1 MSASGGFR
9 EQNHTSL
16 PTGRDIPLLLGGI
29 IGIGMSGPL
38 IALSAMPIVALIFWR
53 NLGGALLMA
62 PFAIR
67 SLIRNHLLQGDRERK
82 AIYWSALAG
91 FVLALH
97 FIGFFIAMRFTSV
110 AAGTAL
116 TALQP
121 IFAAIYIRFLGG
133 HIPTKAWLGMAISF
147 VGVLIITGVD
157 LTISWRAFLGDLAAI
172 VCAALSAL
180 YVLIGAKAQRTI
192 QTSVYTSVCYASC
205 ALTALPV
212 TLLLGDPFIDY
223 PTREWLLLIALILGS
238 QILGHTMFNFSL
250 KRVSPTVVSLIVFFE
265 VPVGALF
272 AWWWIDQVPP
282 IGTIPGIV
290 ILLIGCALFVTR
302 RAETRDESAEAR

>member
-1 MSASGGFR
+1 MSSGFR
-9 EQNHTSL
+9 DQNHTTF

-38 IALSAMPIVALIFWR
+38 IALSTMPIVALIFWR
-53 NLGGALLMA
+53 NLGGALLMS

-67 SLIRNHLLQGDRERK
+67 ALIAERLMRDQKARE

-91 FVLALH
+91 LVLALH

-121 IFAAIYIRFLGG
+121 IFAAIYVRLLGA
-133 HIPTKAWLGMAISF
+133 HIPTRAWMGMAISF

-157 LTISWRAFLGDLAAI
+157 LTLSWRAFLGDLAAI

-192 QTSVYTSVCYASC
+192 QTSLYTTVCYASC
-205 ALTALPV
+205 AITALPV
-212 TLLLGDPFIDY
+212 MVILGDPFTGY
-223 PTREWLLLIALILGS
+223 PSREWLLLIALILGS

-282 IGTIPGIV
+282 LGTIPGII

-302 RAETRDESAEAR
+302 RSER